1 MEKRRKRKRGGERE
15 GEREG
20 EWEGEWEEHFL
31 CQKSLM
37 QELLAL
43 HVCIS
48 TECMGSTSSA
58 RVRVYLHEEP
68 RHV

>member
-1 MEKRRKRKRGGERE
+1 
-15 GEREG
+15 
-20 EWEGEWEEHFL
+20 L

-48 TECMGSTSSA
+48 TECMGPTSA

-68 RHV
+68 RQV